1 MKKSE
6 KQLLVGAAVL
16 LAGGCAVYIL
26 RKCQHNATP
35 KICDGHDN
43 LVSKK
48 PVPKEL
54 ETSVGDDVVFFGDH
68 PEDETKQIGKPAELD
83 GHIGVFGESS
93 RGKTSGIV
101 IPNMATF
108 SGPQFI
114 LDTKGNLAEEWH
126 RQHQDGS
133 KILKEFRI
141 SALGENPYWFDPFE
155 PMRVDSD
162 NKCGHAWDLAEAI
175 IPEIR
180 GDTNPVWRHCAQNL
194 LAGAMLYYFD
204 QGQSFVDALS
214 HFSSICIPKL
224 VKEIAEDTDSVAA
237 VYVRELNGIEPK
249 VLLNVGMDLKKVVQM
264 LTTPAIREA
273 ISDGDGRQCLS
284 LYEFSTRDVKYDIVF
299 EAPDALLGQLRP
311 LVVLVVT
318 QLMRF
323 LSMRPEKFSIEKA
336 PPQMLLLLDEFPRLG
351 KIPSITEGLNTLRS
365 RGVTFLL
372 CVQSIASLEEIYGS
386 AAARVV
392 LENLSYKLI
401 LGATDVQSEE
411 YFSKLVGD
419 ILIEVS
425 SSASGV
431 NFPAPA
437 VTLSVTTAKMRR
449 PCIYP
454 HAFQTLQDVIVVSP
468 FGTCLAKKRRPKPVS
483 AIHPTDN
490 VQHELKGG
498 HSHDIG
504 RAVKEK
510 SAVARGERE
519 GEAGKGAEAVE
530 SPAEADQ

>member
-180 GDTNPVWRHCAQNL
+180 GDTNHV
-194 LAGAMLYYFD
+194 
-204 QGQSFVDALS
+204 
-214 HFSSICIPKL
+214 
-224 VKEIAEDTDSVAA
+224 
-237 VYVRELNGIEPK
+237 
-249 VLLNVGMDLKKVVQM
+249 
-264 LTTPAIREA
+264 
-273 ISDGDGRQCLS
+273 
-284 LYEFSTRDVKYDIVF
+284 
-299 EAPDALLGQLRP
+299 
-311 LVVLVVT
+311 
-318 QLMRF
+318 
-323 LSMRPEKFSIEKA
+323 
-336 PPQMLLLLDEFPRLG
+336 
-351 KIPSITEGLNTLRS
+351 
-365 RGVTFLL
+365 
-372 CVQSIASLEEIYGS
+372 
-386 AAARVV
+386 
-392 LENLSYKLI
+392 
-401 LGATDVQSEE
+401 
-411 YFSKLVGD
+411 
-419 ILIEVS
+419 
-425 SSASGV
+425 
-431 NFPAPA
+431 
-437 VTLSVTTAKMRR
+437 
-449 PCIYP
+449 
-454 HAFQTLQDVIVVSP
+454 
-468 FGTCLAKKRRPKPVS
+468 
-483 AIHPTDN
+483 
-490 VQHELKGG
+490 
-498 HSHDIG
+498 
-504 RAVKEK
+504 
-510 SAVARGERE
+510 
-519 GEAGKGAEAVE
+519 
-530 SPAEADQ
+530 